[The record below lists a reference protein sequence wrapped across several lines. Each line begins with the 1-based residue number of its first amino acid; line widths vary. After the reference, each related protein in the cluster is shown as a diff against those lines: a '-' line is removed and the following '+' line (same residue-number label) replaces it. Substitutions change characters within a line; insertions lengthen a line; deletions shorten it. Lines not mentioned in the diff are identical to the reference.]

1 MSMCWIKR
9 TAVSDLLPQ
18 LAALLLIVSSAGAF
32 GVDNKL
38 SQAEIEEGWE
48 LLFDGNEIRHWRNFK
63 KDGLNEKWV
72 VDNGTMKLVGSGG
85 GDILTHKSYRN
96 FDFRL
101 EWLISEGGNSGIFIL
116 VDEEG
121 KFIFSHAPEIQIL
134 DNERHSDRKVDSH
147 RSGSLY
153 DMVASH
159 PSSHKPAGQWNQVRI
174 LFRDGFLQVW
184 QNGVKTVNVTIAD
197 STWNTLFEASKF
209 SSSIGTMF
217 GDFEGF
223 AEARS
228 GHIGL
233 QDHSDPVAFKNIK
246 ILELQ

>member
-96 FDFRL
+96 FDLRL

-147 RSGSLY
+147 RSGRRCLRL
-153 DMVASH
+153 ASSAAALVRCSETSRVLLK
-159 PSSHKPAGQWNQVRI
+159 PGQAILVFRIIAIRSHSRI
-174 LFRDGFLQVW
+174 SRFWSCND
-184 QNGVKTVNVTIAD
+184 D
-197 STWNTLFEASKF
+197 
-209 SSSIGTMF
+209 
-217 GDFEGF
+217 
-223 AEARS
+223 
-228 GHIGL
+228 
-233 QDHSDPVAFKNIK
+233 
-246 ILELQ
+246 